1 MDNKQAEKTYKE
13 LVDRYGSELP
23 NYVHEPR
30 RFQHYVNIYSWNK
43 QLEKLAV
50 DSKPKE

>member
-1 MDNKQAEKTYKE
+1 MDNEQVEKTYKE

-30 RFQHYVNIYSWNK
+30 RFLYYVTITKWNRE
-43 QLEKLAV
+43 LEKLSV
-50 DSKPKE
+50 DSKPKQ